1 MDNKELNL
9 TEITLEE
16 ALLNTPGCL
25 KSVVTK
31 SKIKEVK

>member
-16 ALLNTPGCL
+16 AKDLSIELEE
-25 KSVVTK
+25 TK
-31 SKIKEVK
+31 GEMSFLGT